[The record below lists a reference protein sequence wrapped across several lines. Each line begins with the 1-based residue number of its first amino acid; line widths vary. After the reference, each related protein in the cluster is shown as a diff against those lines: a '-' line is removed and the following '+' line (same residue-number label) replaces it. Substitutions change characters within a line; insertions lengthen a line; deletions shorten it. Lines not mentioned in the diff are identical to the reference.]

1 METVGYYREVVERMS
16 AQLQQMPRVEYS
28 QGPGLDQIL
37 DKTAVA
43 VTYSSTV
50 FLDCLHRGIPI
61 VSFDWHDFAYKSL
74 IEHHRVFHFAK
85 DLADLERM
93 VGQALHGE
101 LAASK
106 SYDQFLASTSQ
117 RELQQFFE
125 GAVRKSL
132 AQPSGD

>member
-1 METVGYYREVVERMS
+1 
-16 AQLQQMPRVEYS
+16 
-28 QGPGLDQIL
+28 
-37 DKTAVA
+37 
-43 VTYSSTV
+43 
-50 FLDCLHRGIPI
+50 
-61 VSFDWHDFAYKSL
+61 
-74 IEHHRVFHFAK
+74 
-85 DLADLERM
+85 M